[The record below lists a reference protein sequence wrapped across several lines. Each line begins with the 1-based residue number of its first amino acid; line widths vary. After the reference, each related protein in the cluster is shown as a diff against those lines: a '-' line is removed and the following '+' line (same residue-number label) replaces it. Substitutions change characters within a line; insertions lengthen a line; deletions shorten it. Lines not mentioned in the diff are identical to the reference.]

1 MSFKSIS
8 HNLPFLSLSGSRCAF
23 KPLETGQAFGFRLF
37 ADVRSLPV
45 FLHPHR
51 VQRIHLRQSAHLPRG
66 MRIVPFPGPPSL
78 TL

>member
-1 MSFKSIS
+1 MPFKSMS
-8 HNLPFLSLSGSRCAF
+8 HNLPFLSLSGSRRAF
-23 KPLETGQAFGFRLF
+23 EQLETGQAFGFRLF
-37 ADVRSLPV
+37 TDVRCLPV

-66 MRIVPFPGPPSL
+66 MRIIPFPGPPSL

>member
-1 MSFKSIS
+1 MSFESIS
-8 HNLPFLSLSGSRCAF
+8 HNLPILPISGSRCTF
-23 KPLETGQAFGFRLF
+23 EQLETGQALGFHLF
-37 ADVRSLPV
+37 ADVRRLPV

-66 MRIVPFPGPPSL
+66 MRIAPFPGPPSL